1 MWFSGIFE
9 EHIYRIEVCH
19 ALASKSPR
27 CRTRTL
33 IRSSRFR
40 IISFPRSPV
49 AQHST
54 HPFAYNL
61 PFLAITVTLLSPIQR
76 PLLFRIVRIT
86 NSVSRR
92 IELTHSL
99 HLASRVYLTYIFR
112 CGQLSHSW
120 FGKGASPVSAINEM
134 RCWGSFLCLS
144 HHVIYF
150 EWERDGSYIG
160 SSECFVRHPKW
171 NDEFSRIEQAEQAN
185 KPPENA
191 LTSWYR
197 NVDETGCVLG
207 ICNWSEKYD
216 FDFIQVCF

>member
-1 MWFSGIFE
+1 MVLTSYLCGSQVFLKSISIALKFVMRLRRNRLDVVL
-9 EHIYRIEVCH
+9 EHSYGR
-19 ALASKSPR
+19 LASALFLFPVHQLRNIQHILSP
-27 CRTRTL
+27 
-33 IRSSRFR
+33 
-40 IISFPRSPV
+40 IISLSL
-49 AQHST
+49 QSQ
-54 HPFAYNL
+54 
-61 PFLAITVTLLSPIQR
+61 ILSPIQR

-99 HLASRVYLTYIFR
+99 HLVSRVYLTYIFR

-120 FGKGASPVSAINEM
+120 FGKGASPVSAIN
-134 RCWGSFLCLS
+134 
-144 HHVIYF
+144 VICF

-160 SSECFVRHPKW
+160 SSECFVCHPKW